1 MNYFGTDND
10 SEYEALAITLSSE
23 LKEANKVEETEVDPE
38 NGDFEVKV
46 HNIRHVKKGRRLEKC
61 YFMITEDA
69 I

>member
-38 NGDFEVKV
+38 NGDHEVKV
-46 HNIRHVKKGRRLEKC
+46 HSTC
-61 YFMITEDA
+61 YER
-69 I
+69 

>member
-38 NGDFEVKV
+38 NGDYEVKV
-46 HNIRHVKKGRRLEKC
+46 LST
-61 YFMITEDA
+61 F
-69 I
+69 